1 VLLFLSS
8 LIAGWFENFSLVT
21 NLPKRLEYNSFLRS
35 AFGVQRLHRFAVFL
49 EKHSNALGANI
60 SLGLLLGLTPQFL
73 KFFAI
78 PIEVRHVTL
87 ATGSFATAL
96 PQIIASSG
104 FSVWDFMNTVSGLIL
119 IGVVNILVS
128 FSLAVAL
135 ACASLHTRVSTLLA
149 LLKWASLRI
158 LSKPWLLIVPPRIRK

>member
-1 VLLFLSS
+1 
-8 LIAGWFENFSLVT
+8 
-21 NLPKRLEYNSFLRS
+21 
-35 AFGVQRLHRFAVFL
+35 
-49 EKHSNALGANI
+49 
-60 SLGLLLGLTPQFL
+60 
-73 KFFAI
+73 
-78 PIEVRHVTL
+78 VTL